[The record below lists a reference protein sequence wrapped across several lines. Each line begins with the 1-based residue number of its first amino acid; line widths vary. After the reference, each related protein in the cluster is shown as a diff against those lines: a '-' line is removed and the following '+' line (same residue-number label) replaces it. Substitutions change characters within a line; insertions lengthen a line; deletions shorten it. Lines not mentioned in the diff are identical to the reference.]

1 MEKTSKHTLL
11 DSVLF
16 TVLAIPVIFFILR
29 DLIVALLGLLVY
41 NAFIQIK
48 ETRFFGGQLGILSL
62 HLTPIYTIGTPNRT
76 QSHNFFEP
84 TMFYCTAGSFFALFI

>member
-1 MEKTSKHTLL
+1 MVKTSKHTLL

-16 TVLAIPVIFFILR
+16 TVLAIPVIFLILR

-48 ETRFFGGQLGILSL
+48 ETRFFGGQLGISSL
-62 HLTPIYTIGTPNRT
+62 RLTPKVTPT
-76 QSHNFFEP
+76 
-84 TMFYCTAGSFFALFI
+84 YSFQNS

>member
-16 TVLAIPVIFFILR
+16 TALAIPVIFFILR
-29 DLIVALLGLLVY
+29 DLIAALLGLLVY

-48 ETRFFGGQLGILSL
+48 ETRFFGGQSNVSRL
-62 HLTPIYTIGTPNRT
+62 HLTPKVTPTYAYRN
-76 QSHNFFEP
+76 S
-84 TMFYCTAGSFFALFI
+84 

>member
-16 TVLAIPVIFFILR
+16 TVLAIPVIFLILR

-48 ETRFFGGQLGILSL
+48 ETRFFGGQLGISRL
-62 HLTPIYTIGTPNRT
+62 HVTPKVTPIYAYRN
-76 QSHNFFEP
+76 S
-84 TMFYCTAGSFFALFI
+84 

>member
-16 TVLAIPVIFFILR
+16 TVLAIPVIFLILR

-48 ETRFFGGQLGILSL
+48 ETRFFDGQSNVSRL
-62 HLTPIYTIGTPNRT
+62 HLTPKVTPTYACRN
-76 QSHNFFEP
+76 S
-84 TMFYCTAGSFFALFI
+84 

>member
-16 TVLAIPVIFFILR
+16 TALAIPVIFFILR
-29 DLIVALLGLLVY
+29 DLIAALLGLLVY

-48 ETRFFGGQLGILSL
+48 ETRFFGGQFNVSRL
-62 HLTPIYTIGTPNRT
+62 HLTPKVTPTYSLQN
-76 QSHNFFEP
+76 S
-84 TMFYCTAGSFFALFI
+84 

>member
-16 TVLAIPVIFFILR
+16 TALAIPVIFFILR
-29 DLIVALLGLLVY
+29 DLIAALLGLLVY

-48 ETRFFGGQLGILSL
+48 ETRFFGGQLGISSL
-62 HLTPIYTIGTPNRT
+62 HLTPKVTPIYAHRN
-76 QSHNFFEP
+76 S
-84 TMFYCTAGSFFALFI
+84 

>member
-1 MEKTSKHTLL
+1 MEKTSKYTLL

-16 TVLAIPVIFFILR
+16 TVLAIPVIFLILR

-48 ETRFFGGQLGILSL
+48 ETRLFGGQLGISSL
-62 HLTPIYTIGTPNRT
+62 HLTPKVTPIYAHRN
-76 QSHNFFEP
+76 S
-84 TMFYCTAGSFFALFI
+84 